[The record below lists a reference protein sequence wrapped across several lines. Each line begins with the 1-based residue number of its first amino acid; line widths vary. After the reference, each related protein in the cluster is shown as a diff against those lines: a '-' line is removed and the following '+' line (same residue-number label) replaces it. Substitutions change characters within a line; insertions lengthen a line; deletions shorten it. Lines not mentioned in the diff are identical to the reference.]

1 MSKLPTE
8 DERVMWS
15 SEGGLVSVS
24 YLLPSVDA
32 TVERLA
38 LSTGTLT
45 DLMML
50 MHTCIDE
57 ILCRSG
63 DPSKSAACGGRE

>member
-15 SEGGLVSVS
+15 SEGGLVSLS

-50 MHTCIDE
+50 MHTCIDV

-63 DPSKSAACGGRE
+63 DSSKSAACGGRE